1 MCCFLFREENYQRQT
16 WSRIELVAYQIILK
30 KTFSQTCQ
38 LRKQL
43 EQVFLSSN
51 WRKKWSTQPD
61 LVFDSRCVS
70 SATSRNPSVIKSK
83 FLRIIDHVLLLHSG
97 PINIFEVSGSCYD
110 SNITIRTKSLADVDR
125 WIHHLAGRSIKEFVL
140 TIPVEQY
147 YKIPWCLFS
156 YQSLHYLKLK
166 WCWVEPPTTFEG
178 FRNLKSLALYD
189 VLMTQ
194 DSFENLISG
203 CPQLEELMLSKVQG
217 LTQLN
222 IQAPNLK
229 LCHIT
234 NDKFEGISFNNTLQ
248 LAEVYL
254 ELSLY
259 LNSESNR
266 SNWFKFFDHLPH
278 IECVMTVNYSLKV

>member
-1 MCCFLFREENYQRQT
+1 VE
-16 WSRIELVAYQIILK
+16 SDRISSLPDHLKDQILSNLSIK
-30 KTFSQTCQ
+30 EAVRTS
-38 LRKQL
+38 
-43 EQVFLSSN
+43 VLSSN

-70 SATSRNPSVIKSK
+70 TATSRNPSVIESK

-97 PINIFEVSGSCYD
+97 PINKFEVSGSCYD

-140 TIPVEQY
+140 TIRVEQY

-156 YQSLHYLKLK
+156 YQSLHNLKLK
-166 WCWVEPPTTFEG
+166 WCWVEPPMMFEG

-254 ELSLY
+254 ELSLF
-259 LNSESNR
+259 LNSESNQ
-266 SNWFKFFDHLPH
+266 SNWFKIFNHLPH
-278 IECVMTVNYSLKV
+278 IECVMIVNYSLKV